1 MSCKEQHFQCPC
13 CWEDISMVLDLSDGG
28 QSYVEDC
35 EVCCR
40 PLTIRYQVESDDD
53 ADQII
58 GFEVEAS

>member
-1 MSCKEQHFQCPC
+1 
-13 CWEDISMVLDLSDGG
+13 MVLDLSDGG